1 MKRAYLI
8 SCSDHYDHRMC
19 YWDRSLRSLGFAT
32 TYLTSDFSHNGKMQF
47 HCTVPGCEQLHVR
60 PYAKNLSLD
69 RILSHRGFARSV
81 LRHLEERRP
90 AVVVALIP
98 PNYLCK
104 YLSIYKKRHPETVL
118 IFDIFD
124 LWPETFP
131 SSRVKAL
138 LAPVFRVWS
147 GLRDRNLRHA
157 DCVTTECEFFRRRLG
172 LEENRSRTLPFSLPP
187 YDGPMARETLP
198 KDRAEIAYL
207 GAVNNLIDI
216 PRITA
221 LLAALSRRMPVTLH
235 VIGAGEQYGAF
246 CHAVQDAGIKVRDH
260 GKILDEPEKH
270 RILSGCHFGLN
281 IMKESVCIGLTMKSV
296 DYFRHGL
303 PILSTIGGDT
313 ASLIDDE
320 GVGIRF
326 TTAEETAEAAVSAI
340 RSGTEPMRDAA
351 QHAFLNQFCASAA
364 VRTCTDVL
372 QPLLP

>member
-19 YWDRSLRSLGFAT
+19 YWDRSLHSLGFTT
-32 TYLTSDFSHNGKMQF
+32 TYLTSDFSHNGKVQF
-47 HCTVPGCEQLHVR
+47 HCEVPGCEQLHVR

-81 LRHLEERRP
+81 LRYLEKRRP

-207 GAVNNLIDI
+207 GAINNLIDI

-235 VIGAGEQYGAF
+235 VIGYGEQCSAF
-246 CHAVQDAGIKVRDH
+246 CQAAKEAGAEVHLYGGIFDEDEKD
-260 GKILDEPEKH
+260 KIL
-270 RILSGCHFGLN
+270 RRCHFGLN
-281 IMKESVCIGLTMKSV
+281 IMKDSVCIGLTMKSV

-351 QHAFLNQFCASAA
+351 QQAFLNQFCASAA